1 MTTNEMKER
10 TKQFALRI
18 LKMVDHLP
26 HTIAGVA
33 IAKQV
38 VRSGTSPGAN
48 YRAACVAKSQKD
60 FINKLKMVEEELDET
75 IYWIEIIMESQLI
88 AKDKLLPL
96 YDEAKELCKI
106 TVSSINTAKNSLT
119 NSNGML

>member
-26 HTIAGVA
+26 HTIAGVT

-48 YRAACVAKSQKD
+48 YRATCVAKSQKD

-106 TVSSINTAKNSLT
+106 TVSSINTARNSLT

>member
-48 YRAACVAKSQKD
+48 YRATCVAKSQKD

>member
-119 NSNGML
+119 NSNGKL

>member
-1 MTTNEMKER
+1 MKER

-119 NSNGML
+119 NSNGKL